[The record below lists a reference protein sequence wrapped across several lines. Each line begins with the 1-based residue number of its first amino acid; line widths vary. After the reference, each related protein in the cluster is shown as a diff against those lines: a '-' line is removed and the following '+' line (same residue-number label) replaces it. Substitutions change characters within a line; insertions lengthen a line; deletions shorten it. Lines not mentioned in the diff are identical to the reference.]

1 MRPRCSVRD
10 GYMNR
15 PFRPRMFFDGSGEE
29 GEPDL
34 EPVRLLLRGKPFPE
48 IQ

>member
-1 MRPRCSVRD
+1 MRPRCFVCD
-10 GYMNR
+10 GYMNW

-29 GEPDL
+29 SEPDL
-34 EPVRLLLRGKPFPE
+34 ELVRLLLRGKPFPE